1 MPLISDRFS
10 RHDMTAPISGRVAI
24 IIPARYASTRYPGK
38 PLATLIGSSGE
49 ARTLIE
55 RSWRAACAVPGID
68 VVAVATD
75 DARIADEVHRFGG
88 TVIMTPESC
97 SNGTERCAAA
107 VGQMAR
113 PPEIV
118 VNLQGDA
125 PLTPAYVV
133 SALVERLRADATVAV
148 ATPAVRC
155 TPSLYRHL
163 TDDQQ
168 AGRVGGTTVVTDAR
182 SQALY
187 FSKRVLPYL
196 PQDWPAD
203 RECPA
208 FLHLGVYAYRPTAL
222 AAYADRPSCLLEQV
236 EGLEQLRFLY
246 NGTAVAVVECAAPHW
261 DVVELNNPS
270 DVPVV
275 EAMLRQRGLD

>member
-1 MPLISDRFS
+1 MSVPS
-10 RHDMTAPISGRVAI
+10 ASGVGI
-24 IIPARYASTRYPGK
+24 IIPARYSSTRFPGK
-38 PLATLIGSSGE
+38 PLATLAGVGGA

-55 RSWRAACAVPGID
+55 RSWRAASAVPGVD
-68 VVAVATD
+68 FVTVATD
-75 DARIADEVHRFGG
+75 DARIADEVQRFGG
-88 TVIMTPESC
+88 TAIMTPASC
-97 SNGTERCAAA
+97 ANGTERCAAA
-107 VGQMAR
+107 VAQMTY

-133 SALVERLRADATVAV
+133 THLIDRLRNDASVAM

-163 TDDQQ
+163 IEDQK
-168 AGRVGGTTVVTDAR
+168 AGRVGGTTVVADAQSR
-182 SQALY
+182 ALY

-196 PQDWPAD
+196 PDDWLVD

-208 FLHLGVYAYRPTAL
+208 FLHLGVYAYRPAAL
-222 AAYADRPSCLLEQV
+222 TAYAAWPASLLEQV
-236 EGLEQLRFLY
+236 EGLEQLRFLHY
-246 NGTAVAVVECAAPHW
+246 GSPVAIVECAAPEW

-270 DVPVV
+270 DVPIV

>member
-1 MPLISDRFS
+1 MSDPI
-10 RHDMTAPISGRVAI
+10 APRVAV
-24 IIPARYASTRYPGK
+24 IIPARFASTRFPGK
-38 PLATLIGSSGE
+38 PLVKLTGSNGAAS
-49 ARTLIE
+49 TLIE

-68 VVAVATD
+68 SVTVATD
-75 DARIADEVHRFGG
+75 DVRIADEVHRFGG

-97 SNGTERCAAA
+97 ANGTERCAAA
-107 VGQMAR
+107 VAQMTSQ
-113 PPEIV
+113 PDIV
-118 VNLQGDA
+118 INLQGDA

-133 SALVERLRADATVAV
+133 TRLIDRLRDDADAVM

-163 TDDQQ
+163 TEDQKV
-168 AGRVGGTTVVTDAR
+168 GRVGGTTVVTDAR
-182 SQALY
+182 SRALY

-196 PQDWPAD
+196 PDDWPTD

-208 FLHLGVYAYRPTAL
+208 FLHLGVYAYRPAAL
-222 AAYADRPSCLLEQV
+222 AAYAAWPACLLEQV
-236 EGLEQLRFLY
+236 EGLEQLRFLHY
-246 NGTAVAVVECAAPHW
+246 GTAISVVDCAAPDW

-270 DVPVV
+270 DVPIV

>member
-1 MPLISDRFS
+1 
-10 RHDMTAPISGRVAI
+10 MTGPIVSGGVSI

-49 ARTLIE
+49 AHTLIE

-88 TVIMTPESC
+88 RVIMTPQSC
-97 SNGTERCAAA
+97 ANGTERCAVA
-107 VGQMAR
+107 VAQMGD

-118 VNLQGDA
+118 INLQGDA

-133 SALVERLRADATVAV
+133 TQLVERLRDDASVAM

-163 TDDQQ
+163 TEDQK
-168 AGRVGGTTVVTDAR
+168 AGRVGGTTVVFDAR
-182 SQALY
+182 WRALY

-196 PQDWPAD
+196 PDDWPAD
-203 RECPA
+203 RDCPA
-208 FLHLGVYAYRPTAL
+208 FLHLGVYAYRPAAL
-222 AAYADRPSCLLEQV
+222 AGYAASPACLLEQV
-236 EGLEQLRFLY
+236 EGLEQLRFLHY
-246 NGTAVAVVECAAPHW
+246 GTPVAIVECAAPEW

-270 DVPVV
+270 DVPLV
-275 EAMLRQRGLD
+275 EAMLRRRGLD